1 LSSPQKKKMEK
12 EKETLRAALIVI
24 FEALAEKNVKV
35 G

>member
-1 LSSPQKKKMEK
+1 LSSPQKKKNGER
-12 EKETLRAALIVI
+12 KETLRAALIVI